1 MLDYVQLVFKLTN
14 RFIKATTTAIIV
26 TVTIKMINNIIAVTG
41 PTSVPIWPVI
51 STYKSTCSSSAFSGK
66 YIF

>member
-14 RFIKATTTAIIV
+14 RFITATTTAIIV
-26 TVTIKMINNIIAVTG
+26 TVTIKMINNIIAVTS

-51 STYKSTCSSSAFSGK
+51 STYKSTFSGSAFSGK